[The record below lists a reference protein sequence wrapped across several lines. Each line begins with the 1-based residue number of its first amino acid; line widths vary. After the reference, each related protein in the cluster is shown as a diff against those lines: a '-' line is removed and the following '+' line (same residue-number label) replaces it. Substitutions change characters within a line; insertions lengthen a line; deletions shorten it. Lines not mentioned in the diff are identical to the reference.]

1 MLCNQANSTLLRFRN
16 KYLNVLS
23 YSHRVNK
30 LLMISWT
37 WLIEKQ
43 MEVTALRVL
52 SFVTLLLVELVQVG

>member
-1 MLCNQANSTLLRFRN
+1 MLGNQANSTLLRFRN